1 METQEEIHGF
11 GKEGPSSSSFGEKEH
26 KSFEH
31 LFGLQNTTILDIFLP
46 HFYLYQDDTTTAPE
60 RRTISLRP
68 LGLVC
73 VSRVQRLVKKKK
85 KKKKEKETDLRER
98 RETTTTRKK
107 RRGEERLRRLGF

>member
-1 METQEEIHGF
+1 MVLERKVPPPPPS
-11 GKEGPSSSSFGEKEH
+11 GK
-26 KSFEH
+26 KSTKVS
-31 LFGLQNTTILDIFLP
+31 NTFLDFNLKRVLTFFLP